1 MCAVLGGQRPAY
13 VCAVLGGQ
21 RACTCVS
28 SSSVRG
34 SEGLHVCRLVLG
46 GQRPCMC
53 VSSSSVRASACV
65 NLPGPRKTVMEP
77 LVRGASR

>member
-1 MCAVLGGQRPAY
+1 M
-13 VCAVLGGQ
+13 CAVLGGQ
-21 RACTCVS
+21 RACT
-28 SSSVRG
+28 
-34 SEGLHVCRLVLG
+34 
-46 GQRPCMC
+46 C